1 VDELYAGLQ
10 KLGFSQYESR
20 AYVALL
26 KSPRVTGYE
35 LAKQSGVSQSKIYE
49 VVDKLV
55 QKELVVAIEEGGS
68 VRYVPLDPMKGVDR
82 YRHDYTHALDLVG
95 ERLSRLYDEESCG
108 AAYVVTL
115 QRSREIVAKT
125 VEMVE
130 AAQTEVLVMLWPEE
144 LPQVESV
151 LRLAEA
157 RGVAIAMCVYGDAE
171 PGVGAVY
178 HHGLDDHVRRN
189 QRGRR
194 MVVVIDRHEALV
206 SHFSESGD
214 ATAHWSTNL
223 GFVQMSEDYVRHDI
237 WNARMVQDFGSLIVE
252 KYGPQRERLR
262 DIFPPGPQWANAAG
276 DVLGVNGA
284 VAPAGP
290 ETATVP

>member
-1 VDELYAGLQ
+1 MGGKSVDDLYAGLQ

-20 AYVALL
+20 AYVTLL

-35 LAKQSGVSQSKIYE
+35 LAKQSGISQSKIYE

-82 YRHDYTHALDLVG
+82 YRQEYTQALDLVG
-95 ERLSRLYDEESCG
+95 ERLTFLYDEEASG

-115 QRSREIVAKT
+115 QRGREIVAKT
-125 VEMVE
+125 VEMIG
-130 AAQTEVLVMLWPEE
+130 AAQNEIVLMLWPEE
-144 LPQVESV
+144 LPHVEPA
-151 LRLAEA
+151 LRSAEA
-157 RGVAIAMCVYGDAE
+157 RGVAVAMCIYGDAE

-178 HHGLDDHVRRN
+178 HHVLDDLVRRN
-189 QRGRR
+189 QSGRR
-194 MVVVIDRHEALV
+194 MVIVIDRREALV
-206 SHFSESGD
+206 SHFSESGE

-237 WNARMVQDFGSLIVE
+237 WNVRMVQDFGPMIVE

-262 DIFPPGPQWANAAG
+262 DIFPHFPRQGDAVGDQAG
-276 DVLGVNGA
+276 A
-284 VAPAGP
+284 
-290 ETATVP
+290 

>member
-1 VDELYAGLQ
+1 MDDLFAGLQ

-20 AYVALL
+20 AYVTLL
-26 KSPRVTGYE
+26 KSPRITGYE

-55 QKELVVAIEEGGS
+55 QKELVVAIEEGGA

-82 YRHDYTHALDLVG
+82 YRHDYTRALDLVG
-95 ERLSRLYDEESCG
+95 ERLSRLYDEEASG

-115 QRSREIVAKT
+115 QRGREIVAKT
-125 VEMVE
+125 VEMIG
-130 AAQTEVLVMLWPEE
+130 AAETEVVLMLWPEE
-144 LPQVESV
+144 LPHVESV
-151 LRLAEA
+151 LRSAET

-178 HHGLDDHVRRN
+178 HHSLDDHVRRN
-189 QRGRR
+189 QSGRR
-194 MVVVIDRHEALV
+194 MVVVIDRREALV

-237 WNARMVQDFGSLIVE
+237 WNARMVQDFGPLVTE
-252 KYGPQRERLR
+252 RYGPQRERLR
-262 DIFPPGPQWANAAG
+262 DIFPRAPQRAGAAG
-276 DVLGVNGA
+276 DEPAARGG

-290 ETATVP
+290 GTAGA